1 MGGSNKNVKSEII
14 ELEKEIAEMKQRLK
28 ELKKSEPHK
37 QVENYEFL
45 GKDGNLISLLDLF
58 EDKDELIVI
67 QNMGKSCAYC
77 TLWAD
82 GFKGV
87 YEYLTQ
93 KAPFVLASPDSPDI
107 QASIATERNWP
118 FPIVSTQNT
127 TFKED
132 LNFVIDDLVY
142 PGVSIFKKDTNGKIY
157 LVANDFFGPGDD
169 YCAPWH
175 FFDLLPSG
183 SKGFNP
189 KTVNGQPSSS

>member
-1 MGGSNKNVKSEII
+1 MKSEI
-14 ELEKEIAEMKQRLK
+14 EQLEKEIAEKKQRLK
-28 ELKKSEPHK
+28 ELKMSEPHK
-37 QVENYEFL
+37 PVKNYEFL
-45 GKDGNLISLLDLF
+45 GKEGTVISLLELF

-67 QNMGKSCAYC
+67 QNMGTSCAYC
-77 TLWAD
+77 TMWAD

-93 KAPFVLASPDSPDI
+93 KAPFVLATPDSPEV
-107 QASIATERNWP
+107 QAAIAAERNWP
-118 FPIVSTQNT
+118 FPMVSTHNT

-132 LNFVIDDLVY
+132 LNFVIDGLVY
-142 PGVSIFKKDTNGKIY
+142 PGVSIFKKDANGKIY

-169 YCAPWH
+169 YCSPWH

-189 KTVNGQPSSS
+189 KAVNGQQRSS